1 MECGSGND
9 GGAAGADQSWNQ
21 LFTGKIQLSHTLL
34 LSQSERER
42 EREIGSEREKEKR
55 SGILIRVVRL
65 LLFFKKSKAEY
76 FMIFY

>member
-42 EREIGSEREKEKR
+42 ARGRERERERLAEREREREEKWY
-55 SGILIRVVRL
+55 ID
-65 LLFFKKSKAEY
+65 
-76 FMIFY
+76 